1 MTTPKRLFSLQELD
15 LVLDRIQ
22 EGTGNAAR
30 ELDSDPGI
38 EALEAAL
45 LEEKEKL
52 ERIQSRRREQ
62 RLDVES
68 QKERSSRLDDQLY
81 GGAVTNPR
89 DLESME
95 QEATHARDLL
105 KLHNDEAL
113 ELEVQAE
120 EAQTKCAALEKQ
132 RDDNS
137 AAWETR
143 RADLQ
148 NNIARWALERDGLLV
163 ERADLTATLDQAELK
178 QYEVL
183 RLAKKGLA
191 VAKVERGLCQACRM
205 SLPTHQVQKVRT
217 GRQTVLCNS
226 CGRILFLS

>member
-22 EGTGNAAR
+22 ENTGNAEH
-30 ELDSDPGI
+30 ELNSDPGI

-45 LEEKEKL
+45 REEKEKL
-52 ERIQSRRREQ
+52 EHIQGRRREQ
-62 RLDVES
+62 RLDVDS
-68 QKERSSRLDDQLY
+68 QKERSTRLDDQLY
-81 GGAVTNPR
+81 GGTITNPR
-89 DLESME
+89 DLESLE
-95 QEATHARDLL
+95 QEAARARDLL
-105 KLHNDEAL
+105 RLHNEEAL
-113 ELEVQAE
+113 ELEVQAD
-120 EAQTKCAALEKQ
+120 EAQANCSTLEKQ

-137 AAWETR
+137 SAWETR
-143 RADLQ
+143 RTDLQ
-148 NNIARWALERDGLLV
+148 NDITRWAQEREELLV
-163 ERADLTATLDQAELK
+163 ERADLTATLDQAALK

-183 RLAKKGLA
+183 RTAKKGLA

-205 SLPTHQVQKVRT
+205 SLPTHQQQKVRT